1 MALSCGGMR
10 HPNLFVFD
18 VETIPDTEATE
29 RLLGLEAGTFD
40 AQTLRD
46 SLTQYHLE
54 ITNGK
59 NDFPRQPFHRVVAIS
74 FLTAEI
80 HRDEEHESFVLRE
93 LRSGGREDASERDL
107 LMGFFQHLERIKPRL
122 VTFNG
127 RSFDL
132 PVLKYRAMT
141 HGIAA
146 SWLHQAGDKW
156 NHYGHRYSADWHC
169 DLVEVLSDYGASARV
184 RLNEVCSVF
193 GLPGKMETEGAD
205 VAELFDAGQL
215 SAIRDYC
222 ELDVLN
228 TYLVYLRYMLHTARI
243 TLEAHD
249 QAIDEV
255 LAMIEHEGTER
266 PHLTDFRRHWASA
279 CHGRFKLGASMDGDA
294 SETSP
299 TPE

>member
-1 MALSCGGMR
+1 MR

-29 RLLGLEAGTFD
+29 RLLGLDAGVYD
-40 AQTLRD
+40 PQSLRD
-46 SLTQYHLE
+46 SLAQYHLE

-59 NDFPRQPFHRVVAIS
+59 NDFPRQPFHKVVAIS

-80 HRDEEHESFVLRE
+80 HRDEEHESYVLRE

-127 RSFDL
+127 RGFDL
-132 PVLKYRAMT
+132 PVLKYRAMK
-141 HGIAA
+141 HGITA

-156 NHYGHRYSADWHC
+156 NHYGHRYSTDWHC
-169 DLVEVLSDYGASARV
+169 DLVEVLSDHGASARV
-184 RLNEVCSVF
+184 KLNEVCSVF
-193 GLPGKMETEGAD
+193 GIPGKMETEGAD
-205 VAELFDAGQL
+205 VATLYDAGGL

-228 TYLVYLRYMLHTARI
+228 TYLVYLRYMLHTDRSTRA
-243 TLEAHD
+243 AHD
-249 QAIDEV
+249 QAINDV
-255 LAMIEHEGTER
+255 LAMIDREGAER
-266 PHLTDFRRHWASA
+266 PHLTEFREHWERA
-279 CHGRFKLGASMDGDA
+279 CNGRFTLGASSEDA
-294 SETSP
+294 SDSHAASA
-299 TPE
+299 